1 MKTTRTDHD
10 GGIMSGFIL
19 FIAVIDLSSA
29 LWLSTPYQV
38 KKPGD
43 SLVVVCKDGNMG
55 KAVTWRGPRDRA
67 LGEKTQP
74 NFYVRNY
81 GTALVF
87 SSIRYEDAGTY
98 TCKSETGESEEF
110 TLVVGDD
117 SDGDTFEESNDDVQS
132 TEIIIHPPNLFRPNH
147 TIPTEPIEFIG
158 TPSVQKGLEGTNI
171 TVACEAKRGIIE
183 WAIDEEQPRP
193 PKYVILG
200 DGLLIVNLTRE
211 DGQRKYICRAVRES
225 SGDVKEKE
233 ITVIVEHQPIWTLKY
248 EKQDIV
254 YGIMGEFVNLI
265 CDVESEPA
273 PQFQWMEKNGRRK
286 IGMATTNGMTS
297 ILKLKMTKEAL
308 GNYTCIAKNPHGKLE
323 VHFTLTNGTIPDPP
337 SSIQLKSAGF
347 DHLDLEIEGP
357 EDIDNTT
364 ETMMITGFR
373 VEYKSKNSTEW
384 MEKDYELAEDKAYA
398 LTGLE
403 KNTFYQKPCYLSGSQ
418 LFKISAI
425 EFLCHFIL
433 LNITFLF

>member
-110 TLVVGDD
+110 TLVVG
-117 SDGDTFEESNDDVQS
+117 
-132 TEIIIHPPNLFRPNH
+132 
-147 TIPTEPIEFIG
+147 EPIEFIG

-403 KNTFYQKPCYLSGSQ
+403 KNTFYQVRAATRNLAGISEFTNTSIFRTQPNHGLT
-418 LFKISAI
+418 ISAKFPCAFSFTVS
-425 EFLCHFIL
+425 FLVYIVSLAVCPIS
-433 LNITFLF
+433 